1 MAIFTSKNNLNTEVM
16 KKILSTLVMS
26 IAIFL
31 TMHIQAQTTS
41 SEQLSVPLS
50 SPGKQYTLNV
60 SLVNG
65 SIKVASYAGKDIL
78 IEVNVP
84 GKTGK
89 ETTEDVGNG
98 MKRISPRNSFD
109 ITAKEDNNTVT
120 VNSNDVN
127 RTVALSLKIPQDV
140 KLKLSTVNDGDIDVD
155 NVNGELEINNVNG
168 EIKLTH
174 IGGSI
179 VASTVNGDLIATFN
193 SIDAKAPMAFST
205 LNGNV
210 DVSFPPSAKANLKL
224 KSDRG
229 EIFTD
234 FDIDIDKSEPKIDRS
249 NHAGM
254 YQLKLEDWVIGK
266 INGGGP
272 EVLMKNMDGNIYVRK
287 SK

>member
-1 MAIFTSKNNLNTEVM
+1 M

-41 SEQLSVPLS
+41 SEQLTVPLS

-65 SIKVASYAGKDIL
+65 SIKVASYPGKDIL

-89 ETTEDVGNG
+89 ETTEDAGNG

-127 RTVALSLKIPQDV
+127 RTVVLSLKIPQDV